1 MIEKK
6 RLKAFNSMSST
17 RVPKVEDFLKKEI
30 SQIISFQVRDP
41 RYKFLNIVD
50 VKCSSDLGVATVFYT
65 IINGDVSDS
74 PDYKSLEKFASMIRS
89 KLSRF
94 MQIRRVPKLIFK
106 YDKSLE
112 RYNNIDALLNSL
124 SDGNTIPFSNSPGYP
139 LLAITTVMA
148 TTTAAATGAAYSMT
162 CKCEHNYA

>member
-6 RLKAFNSMSST
+6 RLKAFNSMSSA

-30 SQIISFQVRDP
+30 SKIISSEVRDP

-50 VKCSSDLGVATVFYT
+50 VKCSNDLGVATVFYT
-65 IINGDVSDS
+65 IIDGDISKS
-74 PDYKSLEKFASMIRS
+74 PDFKSLEKFASMVRS
-89 KLSRF
+89 KLSEF
-94 MQIRRVPKLIFK
+94 MRIRRVPKLIFK

-124 SDGNTIPFSNSPGYP
+124 SD
-139 LLAITTVMA
+139 
-148 TTTAAATGAAYSMT
+148 
-162 CKCEHNYA
+162 